1 MKNIRVIIKLSLT
14 ALAAAMVVGCGSG
27 SGNDGSTV
35 GVAFQIG
42 QTSSSQA
49 SIVISAPGASFDNV
63 DVGPSASGFHAVQ
76 STGSW
81 QDGGNVAVTVTPPVN
96 CDIGSGKG
104 VSKIIPLTADTSCTW
119 SVSNM
124 GWSPAACGAS
134 LLVTCTAGVSVTAK
148 NAIQPVSVSL
158 QPQSSNGKK
167 LQSLA
172 PLSLSASNSYKA
184 SANLDAPA
192 YKVAVTPQLDDR
204 DYVARYPKTLA
215 ASANSL
221 SVDYVPSTQHLVTAV
236 DYKDL
241 NAVSLQAAHYN
252 AVFITGIEYK
262 AGQFSAHGKKIDINA
277 LANNMPEGLSAF
289 IKIKPADLQSASS
302 LLPAGFGLAVDV
314 STAQD
319 IDAVARLHDA
329 SAQTPLVLIVP
340 QDANLSK
347 NCSAKLS
354 NVLQSLRASNT
365 WQGFVDL
372 PIDELTAASAP
383 TYLSGLSSEHV
394 VVSDDLA
401 PSASQA
407 IKDYKA
413 VSGKVSGLQVS
424 NSISGTLPL
433 ADAVFLSADND
444 AK

>member
-1 MKNIRVIIKLSLT
+1 MQKIKLIIKLSAVT
-14 ALAAAMVVGCGSG
+14 LAAAMVAGCG
-27 SGNDGSTV
+27 GNDGSTV
-35 GVAFQIG
+35 GVAVKVG

-49 SIVISAPGASFDNV
+49 SIVISAPGASFDDV
-63 DVGPSASGFHAVQ
+63 SVGPGDSGFQTVQ
-76 STGSW
+76 STVSW
-81 QDGGNVAVTVTPPVN
+81 QDGGNVAVIVTPPAN
-96 CDIGSGKG
+96 CTIGSGNG
-104 VSKIIPLTADTSCTW
+104 VSKTIPLTADKSCAWYGSAW
-119 SVSNM
+119 S
-124 GWSPAACGAS
+124 GTWSPATCGVQ
-134 LLVTCTAGVSVTAK
+134 LLVSCTSGVSVTAK
-148 NAIQPVSVSL
+148 NAIKPVSVSL

-167 LQSLA
+167 LQSLAPA

-204 DYVARYPKTLA
+204 DYVAKYPKTLA
-215 ASANSL
+215 ASVNSL

-289 IKIKPADLQSASS
+289 IKIKSADLQSASS

-347 NCSAKLS
+347 KCSAKLS
-354 NVLQSLRASNT
+354 NVLQSLQASNT
-365 WQGFVDL
+365 WQGFVEL
-372 PIDELTAASAP
+372 PIGGA
-383 TYLSGLSSEHV
+383 YG
-394 VVSDDLA
+394 
-401 PSASQA
+401 
-407 IKDYKA
+407 
-413 VSGKVSGLQVS
+413 
-424 NSISGTLPL
+424 SICTNLFIWS
-433 ADAVFLSADND
+433 VQ
-444 AK
+444 